1 MLIYYIYNITTKIS
15 ELHENENETY
25 FHKSGDCHIRRT
37 NYFLR

>member
-25 FHKSGDCHIRRT
+25 FHNQAIAILEEPT
-37 NYFLR
+37 IF